1 MKKKKKKKKKKAL
14 VKKGGALP
22 VCVQLKVDRN
32 RSMPRPNPASENAR
46 IDPTSGR
53 EGRRRRA
60 KEKQPGRGRLA
71 PFADS
76 VRGRQRPAGR
86 LGPRISPRTS
96 AAAFCAFCIPHA
108 GSSLDF
114 LQRNWRFIITVSWPR
129 PERGRRTPDRR
140 TDGRTGDG
148 EKRAGQIPVD
158 APQNP
163 IRAPRPRPYPHHPPL
178 KGGFLPPSFLS

>member
-1 MKKKKKKKKKKAL
+1 MGSARDEEEEEEGAG
-14 VKKGGALP
+14 KKGGALP

-46 IDPTSGR
+46 IDTTSGR
-53 EGRRRRA
+53 EGCRRRA

-76 VRGRQRPAGR
+76 VRGRQRRAAWGSAFLRDLRCSLLCILNSPPPGVP
-86 LGPRISPRTS
+86 GISS
-96 AAAFCAFCIPHA
+96 KE
-108 GSSLDF
+108 
-114 LQRNWRFIITVSWPR
+114 NWRFIITVSWPR

-148 EKRAGQIPVD
+148 EKGAGQIPVH

-163 IRAPRPRPYPHHPPL
+163 IRAPRPRPYPPP
-178 KGGFLPPSFLS
+178 P